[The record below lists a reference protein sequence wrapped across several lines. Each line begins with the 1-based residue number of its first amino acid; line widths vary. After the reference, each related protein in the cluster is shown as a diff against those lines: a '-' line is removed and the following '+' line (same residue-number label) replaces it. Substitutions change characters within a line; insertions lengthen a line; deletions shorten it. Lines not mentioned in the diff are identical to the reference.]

1 MSVQRLSGV
10 RVLVTRPEPAA
21 GRLAEAFAVEG
32 AIPVRIPAIVIAPVE
47 DTASIER
54 FRERLAGVAVVVFT
68 SVNAVEGFF
77 GFAPDVPPDGLPPVA
92 LAVGR
97 ATAEAL
103 RARRVDGVRMPAG
116 RFDSEG
122 LLACPELDAGRVHGR
137 LVAIVKGEGGRGLL
151 ACGLRRRGAEVIE
164 ADVYRREAP
173 EGLAAMLDGV
183 REPIDV
189 VTATSAEALDNLLGA
204 APWTAPWLS
213 RRLLVT
219 AGGRIAGIA
228 RARNLSRVAVAEGAD
243 SASIVE
249 AAVRGMGVASGAD
262 RPGMKAETGA
272 AGGGEVRKTMMIVN
286 KLGLHARAAAKLVE
300 LTSRFGSGISIR
312 REGREADAKS
322 IMRVMMLA
330 ASKGTSIEVVARG
343 DDAAEA
349 VDAVERLVS
358 GRFEEPE

>member
-1 MSVQRLSGV
+1 MSVRRLSGV

-54 FRERLAGVAVVVFT
+54 LRERLSGVAVVVFT

-77 GFAPDVPPDGLPPVA
+77 GLAPGVPPDGLPPPA

-103 RARRVDGVRMPAG
+103 RARRVDGVRTPAG

-151 ACGLRRRGAEVIE
+151 ARELRRRGAEVIE
-164 ADVYRREAP
+164 ADVYRRRAP
-173 EGLAAMLDGV
+173 ERLAAMLDAV
-183 REPIDV
+183 RGSTDA

-219 AGGRIAGIA
+219 AGERIAGIA
-228 RARNLSRVAVAEGAD
+228 RARNLARVTAAGSAD

-249 AAVRGMGVASGAD
+249 ATVRGMGRHNGV
-262 RPGMKAETGA
+262 R
-272 AGGGEVRKTMMIVN
+272 AGGRGP
-286 KLGLHARAAAKLVE
+286 
-300 LTSRFGSGISIR
+300 R
-312 REGREADAKS
+312 R
-322 IMRVMMLA
+322 
-330 ASKGTSIEVVARG
+330 
-343 DDAAEA
+343 
-349 VDAVERLVS
+349 
-358 GRFEEPE
+358 